1 LKIKW
6 EGTDVEGQPTLNELM
21 EAETT
26 AIRQP
31 TGRNLD
37 SLYGLSNARTTYYGQ
52 DYRIGFR
59 IQDFLEKYDRPDKPH
74 RLRR

>member
-1 LKIKW
+1 MKIKW
-6 EGTDVEGQPTLNELM
+6 EGTDVQGQPTLNELM

-37 SLYGLSNARTTYYGQ
+37 ILYGLSNTRTTYYGQ

-59 IQDFLEKYDRPDKPH
+59 IQNFLEKYDR
-74 RLRR
+74 R